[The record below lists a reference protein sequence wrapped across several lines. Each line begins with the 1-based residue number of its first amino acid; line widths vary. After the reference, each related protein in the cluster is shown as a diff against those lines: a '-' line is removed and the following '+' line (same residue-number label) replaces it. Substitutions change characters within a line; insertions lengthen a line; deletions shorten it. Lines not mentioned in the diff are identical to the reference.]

1 MIKRVI
7 MKKILLSALMF
18 ASSVAISAPSDIV
31 YVADDYNLTLWS
43 TANYTGKLQILAT
56 GSPLTILGEHATS
69 NGLIKVKTID
79 GTEGYV
85 KVKYVKKEA
94 PEHDRDD
101 IAAKNIA
108 ALQGQ
113 ISKLEAE
120 LKAAKEVI
128 TPGTTLEQSLATE
141 RDKLSRELNEL
152 KKISGGAVQ
161 LKNERDELQ
170 ERFVTVERDL
180 QQMKL
185 ENQALLD
192 TANQDW
198 FLYGGMLALVGVLL
212 GFILPKLSWKRN
224 RGGWD
229 TY

>member
-1 MIKRVI
+1 
-7 MKKILLSALMF
+7 MKKILLSALLL
-18 ASSVAISAPSDIV
+18 ASSVAISAPNEVV

-43 TANYTGKLQILAT
+43 TANYTGKIQVLPT
-56 GSPLTILGEHATS
+56 GSPLTIIGEHPTS

-79 GTEGYV
+79 GTEGFI
-85 KVKYVKKEA
+85 KFKYVKKEA

-113 ISKLEAE
+113 ISKLEGE

-152 KKISGGAVQ
+152 KKISGSAVQ

-170 ERFVTVERDL
+170 ERFVAVERDL
-180 QQMKL
+180 QQVKL
-185 ENQALLD
+185 ENQALQD

-212 GFILPKLSWKRN
+212 GFILPKLSWKRS

>member
-1 MIKRVI
+1 
-7 MKKILLSALMF
+7 MKKLILSALMLVSI
-18 ASSVAISAPSDIV
+18 AANAQSDIV
-31 YVADDYNLTLWS
+31 YVADDYNLTLWGTS
-43 TANYTGKLQILAT
+43 NYTGKVKSLPT
-56 GSPLTILGEHATS
+56 GTPLTIIGEHPTS

-79 GTEGYV
+79 GTEGFI
-85 KVKYVKKEA
+85 KTKYIKNEA

-113 ISKLEAE
+113 ISKLENE

-152 KKISGGAVQ
+152 KRISGSAVQ

-170 ERFVTVERDL
+170 ERYVAVERDL
-180 QQMKL
+180 QQVKL

-198 FLYGGMLALVGVLL
+198 FLYGGILALVGVLL
-212 GFILPKLSWKRN
+212 GFVLPKLSWKRS

>member
-1 MIKRVI
+1 MTKRVI
-7 MKKILLSALMF
+7 MKKILLSALML

-79 GTEGYV
+79 GTEGYI

-113 ISKLEAE
+113 ISKLEGE

-180 QQMKL
+180 QQVKL

>member
-1 MIKRVI
+1 
-7 MKKILLSALMF
+7 MKKIILSALML

-43 TANYTGKLQILAT
+43 TANYTGKLQVLAT
-56 GSPLTILGEHATS
+56 GSPLTILGEHPTS

-79 GTEGYV
+79 GTEGFI

-113 ISKLEAE
+113 ISKLESE

-161 LKNERDELQ
+161 LKSERDELQ

-180 QQMKL
+180 QQLKL
-185 ENQALLD
+185 ENEALKN
-192 TANQDW
+192 TNNQDW
-198 FLYGGMLALVGVLL
+198 FLYGGVLALVGVLL
-212 GFILPKLSWKRN
+212 GFILPKLSWKRKSSWN
-224 RGGWD
+224 

>member
-1 MIKRVI
+1 
-7 MKKILLSALMF
+7 MKKILLSALLL
-18 ASSVAISAPSDIV
+18 ASSVAISAPNEVV

-43 TANYTGKLQILAT
+43 TSNYTGKIQVLPT
-56 GSPLTILGEHATS
+56 GSPLTIIGEHPTG

-79 GTEGYV
+79 GTEGFI
-85 KVKYVKKEA
+85 KFKYVKKEA

-101 IAAKNIA
+101 ISAKNIA

-113 ISKLEAE
+113 VSKLENE
-120 LKAAKEVI
+120 LKAAKSVI

-152 KKISGGAVQ
+152 KKISGSAVQ
-161 LKNERDELQ
+161 LKTERDELQ
-170 ERFVTVERDL
+170 ERYVAVERDL
-180 QQMKL
+180 QQVKL
-185 ENQALLD
+185 ENQALQD

-212 GFILPKLSWKRN
+212 GFILPKLSWKRS

>member
-1 MIKRVI
+1 
-7 MKKILLSALMF
+7 MKKTLFALLMLTSSAVM
-18 ASSVAISAPSDIV
+18 SAPNDIV

-43 TANYTGKLQILAT
+43 TSNYTGKIQVLPT
-56 GSPLTILGEHATS
+56 GSPLTIIGEHPTS

-79 GTEGYV
+79 GTEGFI
-85 KVKYVKKEA
+85 KFKYVKKEA

-113 ISKLEAE
+113 IAKLEGE
-120 LKAAKEVI
+120 LKEAKAVV
-128 TPGTTLEQSLATE
+128 TPGTTLEQSLANE

-152 KKISGGAVQ
+152 KKISGSAVQ
-161 LKNERDELQ
+161 LKTERDELQ
-170 ERFVTVERDL
+170 ERYVAVERDL
-180 QQMKL
+180 QQVKL
-185 ENQALLD
+185 ENQALQD

-212 GFILPKLSWKRN
+212 GFILPKLSWKRS

>member
-1 MIKRVI
+1 
-7 MKKILLSALMF
+7 MKKILLSALLF
-18 ASSVAISAPSDIV
+18 ASSVAISAPNEVV

-43 TANYTGKLQILAT
+43 TANYTGKIQVLPT
-56 GSPLTILGEHATS
+56 GSPLTIIGEHPTS
-69 NGLIKVKTID
+69 NGLIKIKTID
-79 GTEGYV
+79 GTEGFI
-85 KVKYVKKEA
+85 KFKYVKKEA

-113 ISKLEAE
+113 ITKLEGE
-120 LKAAKEVI
+120 LKAAKAVI

-141 RDKLSRELNEL
+141 RDKLSHELNEL
-152 KKISGGAVQ
+152 KKISGSAVQ
-161 LKNERDELQ
+161 LKTERDELQ
-170 ERFVTVERDL
+170 ERYVAVERDL
-180 QQMKL
+180 QQVKL
-185 ENQALLD
+185 ENQALQD

-212 GFILPKLSWKRN
+212 GFILPKLSWKRS

>member
-1 MIKRVI
+1 
-7 MKKILLSALMF
+7 MKKILLSALLL
-18 ASSVAISAPSDIV
+18 ASSVAISAPNEVV

-43 TANYTGKLQILAT
+43 TSNYTGKIQVLPT
-56 GSPLTILGEHATS
+56 GAPLTILGEHATG

-79 GTEGYV
+79 GTEGFI

-101 IAAKNIA
+101 ISAKNIA

-113 ISKLEAE
+113 IAKLENE
-120 LKAAKEVI
+120 LKAAKSVI

-152 KKISGGAVQ
+152 KKISGSAVQ
-161 LKNERDELQ
+161 LKTERDELQ
-170 ERFVTVERDL
+170 ERYVAVERDL
-180 QQMKL
+180 QQVKL
-185 ENQALLD
+185 ENQALQD

-212 GFILPKLSWKRN
+212 GFILPKLSWKRS

>member
-1 MIKRVI
+1 MQPLIPRLGQRPALVLN
-7 MKKILLSALMF
+7 KKQ
-18 ASSVAISAPSDIV
+18 P
-31 YVADDYNLTLWS
+31 
-43 TANYTGKLQILAT
+43 
-56 GSPLTILGEHATS
+56 PL
-69 NGLIKVKTID
+69 
-79 GTEGYV
+79 
-85 KVKYVKKEA
+85 
-94 PEHDRDD
+94 
-101 IAAKNIA
+101 
-108 ALQGQ
+108 
-113 ISKLEAE
+113 
-120 LKAAKEVI
+120 
-128 TPGTTLEQSLATE
+128 E

>member
-1 MIKRVI
+1 
-7 MKKILLSALMF
+7 MKKQLFALLMF
-18 ASSVAISAPSDIV
+18 VSSTAISAQNDIV

-43 TANYTGKLQILAT
+43 APNYAGKIKSLPTGT
-56 GSPLTILGEHATS
+56 PLTQIGEVSTHT
-69 NGLIKVKTID
+69 GFVKVRTIE
-79 GTEGYV
+79 GTEGFI
-85 KVKYVKKEA
+85 KAKYTKKEA

-113 ISKLEAE
+113 IAKLEGD
-120 LKAAKEVI
+120 LKAAKETI

-161 LKNERDELQ
+161 LKTERDELQ

-180 QQMKL
+180 QQVKL

-212 GFILPKLSWKRN
+212 GFILPKLSWKRS

-229 TY
+229 SY

>member
-1 MIKRVI
+1 
-7 MKKILLSALMF
+7 MKKILLSALLL
-18 ASSVAISAPSDIV
+18 ASSVAISAPNEVV

-43 TANYTGKLQILAT
+43 TANYTGKIQVLPT
-56 GSPLTILGEHATS
+56 GSPLTIISEHPTS

-79 GTEGYV
+79 GTEGFI
-85 KVKYVKKEA
+85 KFKYIKKEA

-101 IAAKNIA
+101 ISAKNIA

-113 ISKLEAE
+113 ISKLEGE
-120 LKAAKEVI
+120 LKAAKAVI

-152 KKISGGAVQ
+152 KKISGSAVQ
-161 LKNERDELQ
+161 LKTERDELQ
-170 ERFVTVERDL
+170 ERYVAVERDL
-180 QQMKL
+180 QQVKL
-185 ENQALLD
+185 ENQALQD

-212 GFILPKLSWKRN
+212 GFILPKLSWKRS

>member
-1 MIKRVI
+1 
-7 MKKILLSALMF
+7 MKKILLSALML

-79 GTEGYV
+79 GTEGYI

-113 ISKLEAE
+113 ISKLEGE

-180 QQMKL
+180 QQVKL

>member
-1 MIKRVI
+1 
-7 MKKILLSALMF
+7 MKKLILSALMLF
-18 ASSVAISAPSDIV
+18 SIAANAQNDIV
-31 YVADDYNLTLWS
+31 YVADDYNLTLWGTS
-43 TANYTGKLQILAT
+43 NYTGKVKSLPT
-56 GSPLTILGEHATS
+56 GTPLTIIGEHPTS

-79 GTEGYV
+79 GTEGFI
-85 KVKYVKKEA
+85 KTKYIKNEA

-113 ISKLEAE
+113 ISKLESE

-152 KKISGGAVQ
+152 KRISGSAVQ

-170 ERFVTVERDL
+170 ERYVAVERDL
-180 QQMKL
+180 QQVKL

-198 FLYGGMLALVGVLL
+198 FLYGGILALVGVLL
-212 GFILPKLSWKRN
+212 GFVLPKLSWKRS

>member
-1 MIKRVI
+1 
-7 MKKILLSALMF
+7 MKKIILSALMF
-18 ASSVAISAPSDIV
+18 ASVAANASNDIV

-43 TANYTGKLQILAT
+43 SPSYTAKLKSLPTGT
-56 GSPLTILGEHATS
+56 PLTTLSEMSSHTGFV
-69 NGLIKVKTID
+69 KVRTID
-79 GTEGYV
+79 GTEGYI
-85 KVKYVKKEA
+85 KAKYTKKEA

-113 ISKLEAE
+113 ISSLEGE
-120 LKAAKEVI
+120 LKAAKETI

-152 KKISGGAVQ
+152 KKISGSAVQ
-161 LKNERDELQ
+161 LKSERDELQ
-170 ERFVTVERDL
+170 ERFVSVERDL
-180 QQMKL
+180 QQVKL

-212 GFILPKLSWKRN
+212 GFILPKLSWKRKSS
-224 RGGWD
+224 WD
-229 TY
+229 SY

>member
-1 MIKRVI
+1 
-7 MKKILLSALMF
+7 MKKRLVAALMLI
-18 ASSVAISAPSDIV
+18 SSAAISAPNDIV

-43 TANYTGKLQILAT
+43 TSNYTGKIQSLPT
-56 GSPLTILGEHATS
+56 GTPLTVLGEHPSS

-79 GTEGYV
+79 GAEGFI

-113 ISKLEAE
+113 IAKLESE

-152 KKISGGAVQ
+152 KKISGSAVQ

-170 ERFVTVERDL
+170 ERFVAVERDL
-180 QQMKL
+180 QQVKL
-185 ENQALLD
+185 ENQALQD

-198 FLYGGMLALVGVLL
+198 FLYGGILALVGVLL
-212 GFILPKLSWKRN
+212 GFILPKLSWKRS